1 MLNTLA
7 SNDKEGHHHCVHL
20 REWFDYR
27 GHICMV
33 FEKLGLSLY
42 DFLRKNSYRPFHVD
56 LVSAAHPPQ
65 ALFTDTCK
73 AKSPGALLKLL
84 PAMPRYLTLPQSYP
98 DCSFQKFT

>member
-7 SNDKEGHHHCVHL
+7 SNDKEGHYHCVHL

-56 LVSAAHPPQ
+56 LVSAAPPPQ
-65 ALFTDTCK
+65 TLLTDRLIWKESWGCAQGFASFGK
-73 AKSPGALLKLL
+73 RPLL
-84 PAMPRYLTLPQSYP
+84 PQPLPELS
-98 DCSFQKFT
+98 